1 MSGVNYVK
9 GITNAGKYN
18 KKIAIYKV
26 IPGKD
31 SQGFITEARTL
42 VLEPYAQVKTLKG
55 IMLLTNGSD
64 FERAYINFTIRYTQ
78 AVEQAYYEATNS
90 NRNLLIVF
98 GGKEYNIEYLNN
110 INLDNIELELQA
122 KEILK

>member
-1 MSGVNYVK
+1 MTANFVK
-9 GITNAGKYN
+9 GMTNAGKYN

-26 IPGKD
+26 VPGKD
-31 SQGFITEARTL
+31 AQGFVTESKVL

-55 IMLLTNGSD
+55 IMLLTNDSD
-64 FERAYINFTIRYTQ
+64 FERAYINFTIRYSQT
-78 AVEQAYYEATNS
+78 VENAYYEAQNS
-90 NRNLLIVF
+90 NRNLLIVY
-98 GGKEYNIEYLNN
+98 GGKDYNVEYLNN